1 MYPNGYRY
9 RISIRG
15 RGMRRNG
22 VTMKLFLVMAGFLL
36 LLYGTTVIA
45 QLVWFPDFYQHQKIS
60 SIKKKLTKFEQ
71 QYSTGHWNDVQLAK
85 ETGKFMRQNQ
95 SHLVILTNTG
105 KLVNDPFHIV
115 LLQEDGKQVNISLS
129 LFINSENAGWL
140 ASHLKYGQQ
149 LTVTGSASGMNDPMV
164 YPLKIKDQS
173 SVVSGT
179 EDFQE
184 LTEPVEEWS
193 GTLKDVVLP
202 NLGTWSQRQGL
213 LVQALD
219 SRFPLSTEDQLS
231 LANGKMINEEWTDS
245 WSGVRNVL
253 TIAPVHSSGPQQQLI
268 FSLTSLQ
275 EMREASEATQLFYAY
290 FGIAA
295 FVLIVFLSLLLS
307 RIVTK
312 PLLAL
317 NHVAKKMS
325 TLDFTV
331 KSPIRR
337 NDEIGSLSNSL
348 NALSTTLGQTLE
360 ELRQA
365 NSQMRTDM
373 EMKQR
378 IEQRQREFF
387 ADASHELKTPISIIK
402 GYSEGLK
409 DGVSESKRERYI
421 EIIADEA
428 VKMETMVEEMLD
440 LVRLESQAIK
450 LNTDA
455 VALGD
460 MIEDIAGRLGPQLKE
475 KELEVVL
482 VSTTEQTVEGDRSKL
497 EQVIYNMMMNAIRH
511 AVPKTDIMI
520 EISRPEGQVRISI
533 ENQGEQISEA
543 ERQYIWERF
552 YRVERSRNRKMG
564 GTGLGLAIAKQ
575 ILDLHGCSY
584 GVENTPGG
592 VRFYII
598 FPNA

>member
-1 MYPNGYRY
+1 
-9 RISIRG
+9 
-15 RGMRRNG
+15 MRRNG

-36 LLYGTTVIA
+36 LLYGTSVTA

-60 SIKKKLTKFEQ
+60 SMKKKLAKFEQ
-71 QYSTGHWNDVQLAK
+71 QYSSGHWDSVQLAK

-95 SHLVILTNTG
+95 SHLVILTSTG
-105 KLVNDPFHIV
+105 KLVNDPFHIT
-115 LLQEDGKQVNISLS
+115 LLREDGSQVKVSLS
-129 LFINSENAGWL
+129 LFINSENAGWI
-140 ASHLKYGQQ
+140 ATHLKYGQE
-149 LTVTGSASGMNDPMV
+149 LTVIGPASGLNEPMV
-164 YPLKIKDQS
+164 YPLKIQDTNS
-173 SVVSGT
+173 AARGT

-184 LTEPVEEWS
+184 LSEPVQEWS
-193 GTLKDVVLP
+193 GVLTEVVLP

-213 LVQALD
+213 LVQALN

-231 LANGKMINEEWTDS
+231 LANGKMLNEEWTDS
-245 WSGVRNVL
+245 WSGVRNVI
-253 TIAPVHSSGPQQQLI
+253 TIAPVHKNGPQQQLI

-275 EMREASEATQLFYAY
+275 EMREANEATRLFYAY
-290 FGIAA
+290 FGMGA
-295 FVLIVFLSLLLS
+295 FVLILFLSLLLS

-325 TLDFTV
+325 TLDFSV
-331 KSPIRR
+331 KSPIKR
-337 NDEIGSLSNSL
+337 NDEIGSLSDSL

-365 NSQMRTDM
+365 NRQMRTDM

-409 DGVSESKRERYI
+409 DGVSENKRERYI

-450 LNTDA
+450 LNTGA
-455 VALGD
+455 VVLGD
-460 MIEDIAGRLGPQLKE
+460 MIEEIAGRLGPQLKE
-475 KELEVVL
+475 KGLEIVL

-511 AVPKTDIMI
+511 ALPQTDIMI
-520 EISRPEGQVRISI
+520 EISRLEGQVRISI
-533 ENQGEQISEA
+533 ENKGEGISEA

-584 GVENTPGG
+584 GVENTPDG

>member
-1 MYPNGYRY
+1 
-9 RISIRG
+9 
-15 RGMRRNG
+15 MRRNG

-584 GVENTPGG
+584 GVENTPDG
-592 VRFYII
+592 VLFYII

>member
-1 MYPNGYRY
+1 
-9 RISIRG
+9 
-15 RGMRRNG
+15 MRRNG
-22 VTMKLFLVMAGFLL
+22 VTMKLFLVMAGCLV
-36 LLYGTTVIA
+36 LLYGTTVFA
-45 QLVWFPDFYQHQKIS
+45 QLVWFPDFYQHQKVS
-60 SIKKKLTKFEQ
+60 SMKKKLSKFEQ
-71 QYSTGHWNDVQLAK
+71 QYSNGHWSDLQLAK

-105 KLVNDPFHIV
+105 RLVNDPFHIT
-115 LLQEDGKQVNISLS
+115 LLQEDGSHVKVSLS
-129 LFINSENAGWL
+129 LFINSENAGWIT
-140 ASHLKYGQQ
+140 SHLKYGQE
-149 LTVTGSASGMNDPMV
+149 LTVRGPASESMV
-164 YPLKIKDQS
+164 YPFKIQDATS
-173 SVVSGT
+173 AAWGT
-179 EDFQE
+179 ESFQE
-184 LTEPVEEWS
+184 SIEPVKEWS
-193 GTLKDVVLP
+193 GVLTEVVLP
-202 NLGTWSQRQGL
+202 NLATWSQRQGL

-219 SRFPLSTEDQLS
+219 SRFPLSTEDQLA
-231 LANGKMINEEWTDS
+231 LANGKMLNEEWMDS
-245 WSGVRNVL
+245 WSGVRNVI
-253 TIAPVHSSGPQQQLI
+253 TIAPVHRSGPEQQLI

-275 EMREASEATQLFYAY
+275 EMREANEATRLFYAY
-290 FGIAA
+290 FGIGA
-295 FVLIVFLSLLLS
+295 FILILLLALLLS

-348 NALSTTLGQTLE
+348 NALSGTLGQTLE

-365 NSQMRTDM
+365 NTQMRTDM
-373 EMKQR
+373 EMKQE
-378 IEQRQREFF
+378 IEQRQRKFF

-428 VKMETMVEEMLD
+428 IKMETMVEEMLD
-440 LVRLESQAIK
+440 LVRLESSAVQ

-455 VALGD
+455 VALAD
-460 MIEDIAGRLGPQLKE
+460 MIEDIAGRLGPQLKD
-475 KELEVVL
+475 KGLDVVL

-497 EQVIYNMMMNAIRH
+497 EQVIFNIMMNAIRH
-511 AVPKTDIMI
+511 AIPHTDITI
-520 EISRPEGQVRISI
+520 EISRREGFVHISI
-533 ENQGEQISEA
+533 ENKGEHIAEA

-584 GVENTPGG
+584 GVENTPDG

-598 FPNA
+598 FPKA